1 MLFARAA
8 RRFKQIYLA
17 RQNMNKKLKLVL
29 EDGSVYTGRSF
40 GSEAAVCG
48 EVVFNTGM
56 TGYVET
62 LSDPSYKGQIL
73 ALTYPIV
80 GNYGVPRELI
90 RTGLPHPF
98 ESASINALGLVTAG
112 CVDEYSHHAAVK
124 SLREW
129 LIENGTPA
137 ICGVDTRALT
147 QKLRERG
154 TMIGKICPVEDGDEI
169 GATTIDMKRAAYLVA
184 RPGVDR
190 YESENGCGKT
200 LLLIDCGAKHNILRS
215 LLRRGVNII
224 RVPMYYD
231 FADDDLNA
239 DGIFISNG
247 PGDPED
253 AEPLVSNLRKYLK
266 RGKPVFGICLGH
278 QILALASG
286 GQTYKLRYG
295 HRSQNQPVYDLFSRK
310 SYITSQNHGYAVMR
324 EKLPEG
330 FDEWF
335 VNVNDGSNEGIRRRE
350 EPWMSVQFHPEAYP
364 GPMESGA
371 IFDEFVRVLKRG

>member
-1 MLFARAA
+1 
-8 RRFKQIYLA
+8 
-17 RQNMNKKLKLVL
+17 MNRKLKLVL

-40 GSEAAVCG
+40 GCDTAVCG
-48 EVVFNTGM
+48 EVVFNTGR

-73 ALTYPIV
+73 TLTYPMI

-98 ESASINALGLVTAG
+98 ESASIHALGLVTSRY
-112 CVDEYSHHAAVK
+112 VDEYSHHAAVK
-124 SLREW
+124 SLRDW
-129 LIENGTPA
+129 LIESGTPA
-137 ICGVDTRALT
+137 ICGVDTRGLT

-154 TMIGKICPVEDGDEI
+154 TMLGKMCPMEDDDQIGP
-169 GATTIDMKRAAYLVA
+169 ATIDMKRAVSLVS
-184 RPGVDR
+184 RPGIDR
-190 YESENGCGKT
+190 YEAEDGCGKT

-215 LLRRGVNII
+215 LLKRGINII
-224 RVPMYYD
+224 RVPMNYD
-231 FADDDLNA
+231 FAADDLGA

-247 PGDPED
+247 PGDPAD
-253 AEPLVSNLRKYLK
+253 AEPLVSNLRAYLK

-278 QILALASG
+278 QILALAAG
-286 GQTYKLRYG
+286 GRTYKLRYG

-310 SYITSQNHGYAVMR
+310 SYITSQNHGYAVER

-371 IFDEFVRVLKRG
+371 VFDEFARVLKRG